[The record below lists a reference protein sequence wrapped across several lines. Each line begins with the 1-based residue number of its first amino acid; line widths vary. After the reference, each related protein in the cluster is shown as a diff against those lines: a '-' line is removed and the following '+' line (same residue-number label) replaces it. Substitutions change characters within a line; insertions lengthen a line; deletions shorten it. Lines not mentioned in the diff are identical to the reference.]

1 MHEILLKFS
10 MKYTEKVSFLLFFG
24 LLNFWLLLKKF
35 SINILSYKNVL
46 WIVKGHFNASNYE

>member
-24 LLNFWLLLKKF
+24 LLNFWLLLKKVQYKH
-35 SINILSYKNVL
+35 IILQKRSL
-46 WIVKGHFNASNYE
+46 DC